1 MGTALV
7 KKPLNPSNGV
17 DVSSDYLL
25 GRPYSTKA
33 RSFQKSGGRCWAPL
47 TRWRASELETVLLL
61 AEPPSRA
68 QLGAA
73 LHDFLMAR
81 HSPDAVATAW
91 REHFALADSTR

>member
-47 TRWRASELETVLLL
+47 TRCVQDKWRWQRRQALEHRVDQLTITRTKFARVLE
-61 AEPPSRA
+61 EPEVVEIP
-68 QLGAA
+68 
-73 LHDFLMAR
+73 
-81 HSPDAVATAW
+81 
-91 REHFALADSTR
+91 